1 MLMLKNNIQKD
12 ISEMIKLD
20 ILQKLVNDFLFF
32 ALWNAC
38 PYLLL
43 YFKVK
48 NHNIYAVLKLASPLM
63 HRLSKEKLFKGN
75 QIQKPTLK
83 LL

>member
-32 ALWNAC
+32 AL
-38 PYLLL
+38 
-43 YFKVK
+43 
-48 NHNIYAVLKLASPLM
+48 
-63 HRLSKEKLFKGN
+63 
-75 QIQKPTLK
+75 
-83 LL
+83 

>member
-1 MLMLKNNIQKD
+1 MPVLI
-12 ISEMIKLD
+12 
-20 ILQKLVNDFLFF
+20 
-32 ALWNAC
+32 
-38 PYLLL
+38 LL

-48 NHNIYAVLKLASPLM
+48 NHNICAVLKLASPLM

-83 LL
+83 LLSCSKLLLETILSLGILETS